1 MVEELYF
8 SLSTQGKMQLG
19 LEHTSGNG
27 QLKMWEVLE
36 EQELLP
42 AYCSVC
48 PIPLHPAL
56 LCDLFILSTRIGIR
70 KERHYFKTI
79 VA

>member
-1 MVEELYF
+1 MHLEV
-8 SLSTQGKMQLG
+8 
-19 LEHTSGNG
+19 EHTNGNG

-48 PIPLHPAL
+48 PIPLQPTL
-56 LCDLFILSTRIGIR
+56 LFDLFILSTRIGIR
-70 KERHYFKTI
+70 KEEHHYFKTI